1 MKASLSHSRFYGL
14 AVAVCAALS
23 VTPTFAAGPYSY
35 NINPSQSN
43 LNLTASG
50 SLLGGALT
58 ISEQFPSDLTKYDG
72 SIEVQIG
79 SPLSASPT
87 IAFPGGSSAE
97 GQNLQGSLFGFPFD
111 RTVTPGI
118 GGSGP
123 GAPANYGLNF
133 TAPLDIALPDIPGEL
148 TGGLPIS
155 LGTLGG
161 VQLSLALRDVVW
173 DVQTNTPGGLPING
187 SNQFDA
193 SGVQIGLIGG
203 FADLAGSLVLSQD
216 NVLVAVAL
224 ETALN
229 LLAGS
234 LPDLGLTI
242 SRPNIFSSDVLIGI
256 GTRVDLSGLA
266 GNLLLPNGA
275 VNPGLVT
282 LDSISNP
289 GFINSTLTLP
299 IDISLG
305 DFGLPTSIIDL
316 DLGFNGQFVA
326 TATFEAVPEPT
337 SGSLLAVAAIGFLGI
352 RPRRRRSD

>member
-1 MKASLSHSRFYGL
+1 MKALLSHSRLFGL
-14 AVAVCAALS
+14 AVAVCAGLI
-23 VTPTFAAGPYSY
+23 VTPTFAAGPFSY
-35 NINPSQSN
+35 NINPNQSN
-43 LNLTASG
+43 LNLTATG
-50 SLLGGALT
+50 NLFGGALT
-58 ISEQFPSDLTKYDG
+58 ISEQFPNDLTRYDG
-72 SIEVQIG
+72 SIEVQFG
-79 SPLSASPT
+79 SLLSSSPT

-97 GQNLQGSLFGFPFD
+97 GQVLRGGFLNLPRS
-111 RTVTPGI
+111 VTPGI
-118 GGSGP
+118 GGSGS

-148 TGGLPIS
+148 TGGIPIS

-161 VQLSLALRDVVW
+161 IQLSLALRDVVW
-173 DVQTNTPGGLPING
+173 DIQTNTPGGLAING

-193 SGVQIGLIGG
+193 SDVQIGLIGG
-203 FADLAGSLVLSQD
+203 FADLAGSLILSQD

-224 ETALN
+224 EAALN

-266 GNLLLPNGA
+266 GNLQLPNGA
-275 VNPGLVT
+275 INPGLVT

-305 DFGLPTSIIDL
+305 DFGLPAAIIDL

-326 TATFEAVPEPT
+326 TASFEVVPEPGT
-337 SGSLLAVAAIGFLGI
+337 GSLLAVAAIGFFGV
-352 RPRRRRSD
+352 RPRRRTNA